1 MTIALTSMK
10 LKSSIKKVPGA
21 RWLYSQCVLGTRRV
35 HRMIYGP
42 PKSEL
47 YDIQTVEVMRRA
59 LRQDSTCLDLGAHI
73 GDILRQM
80 LTIAPQ
86 GRHHAVE
93 AIPHLAARLKS
104 EFPMVQVHG
113 CAVADKDGEAMF
125 NFVENRPSHSGL
137 QQRAYPLPDPIIK
150 QIPVK
155 VCRVDDL
162 IPEDVKVDLI
172 KCDIEGGEY
181 HAFLG
186 AMKTLQRCKPIVVF
200 EFGLGGADYYKT
212 TPDMMFSVITDAGL
226 NVSTMARWLAD
237 EPAYHRARFV
247 KAFTEGEDYYYIAYP

>member
-1 MTIALTSMK
+1 ME
-10 LKSSIKKVPGA
+10 LKSIIKKVPGA
-21 RWLYSQCVLGTRRV
+21 RWLYRQCVLGRRRI

-59 LRQDSTCLDLGAHI
+59 LRQDSTCLDVGAHT
-73 GDILRQM
+73 GNILRQI
-80 LTIAPQ
+80 LTIAPL
-86 GRHHAVE
+86 GRHYAVE
-93 AIPHLAARLKS
+93 ALPHLAARLKS
-104 EFPMVQVHG
+104 EFPMVQVHD
-113 CAVADKDGEAMF
+113 CAVADKDGDAMF
-125 NFVENRPSHSGL
+125 NFVENAPAYSGL
-137 QQRAYPLPDPIIK
+137 QQRVYNRPDPIIK

-155 VCRVDDL
+155 VCRIDDL
-162 IPEDVKVDLI
+162 IPGGVKIDLI

-200 EFGLGGADYYKT
+200 ECGLGAADYYKT
-212 TPDMMFSVITDAGL
+212 TPDMMFSVINDAGL
-226 NVSTMARWLAD
+226 KLSTMARWLAD
-237 EPAYHRARFV
+237 ETAYDRARFV